1 MNIKEAKQQ
10 IKNTA
15 QAYFTKEDG
24 QYLIPFE
31 RQRPLFLSGPPGIGK
46 TSIMAQIADEMGV
59 GFLSYSMTHHTRQSA
74 LGLPYIVEKEYK
86 GQKMSVSE
94 YTVSEIIG
102 SVYDMIEDTGI
113 DEGILFLDEINC
125 VSETLTPVMLQFLQY
140 KVFGRHRLPEGWM
153 IVTAGNPVAYN
164 RSAREFDVVT
174 MDRLKVMDIEPD
186 FEAWKEYS
194 LNTGAHAVIINY
206 LELHKD
212 HFYSIAYKDGER
224 SYVTARGWSDLSD
237 MIQAYEKLQIDVDE
251 EMICQ
256 YIHDNNIA
264 DSFYAF
270 FELYQKYKKTYP
282 VLKILNGEADD
293 EIFKMAENASFD
305 ERLTVLKMLE
315 EEPFKDMASVM
326 QKNHAF
332 RVLYSML
339 KSWKENKK
347 IEKEIEAF
355 RQQQY
360 RDERRGILTKEKRKE
375 YDMVLSFLDH
385 VSQFDEAKIQFQD
398 MVSENNRKAE
408 EIKDELQNLFFFVE
422 KAWND
427 GPQLLILVTD
437 MTVNENTAL
446 FLAKYGCDS
455 YFKHYQNLNLEQS
468 RISIQKEIMEMETI

>member
-1 MNIKEAKQQ
+1 MNIREAKQQ

-15 QAYFTKEDG
+15 EAYFAKEDG

-86 GQKMSVSE
+86 GKKMSVSE

-102 SVYDMIEDTGI
+102 SVYDMIEETGI

-194 LNTGAHAVIINY
+194 LNTGTHSVVINY

-237 MIQAYEKLQIDVDE
+237 MIQAYEKLQIDVEE

-256 YIHDNNIA
+256 YIHDQNVA
-264 DSFYAF
+264 DSFYAYF
-270 FELYQKYKKTYP
+270 SLYRKYRMSYP
-282 VLKILNGEADD
+282 VLKILHGEADN
-293 EIFKMAENASFD
+293 EIIELAENASFD

-315 EEPFKDMASVM
+315 EEPFKDMAAVM
-326 QKNHAF
+326 QKNHALQ
-332 RVLYSML
+332 VLYPML
-339 KSWKENKK
+339 KQWKESGN
-347 IEKEIEAF
+347 IEKEINAF
-355 RQQQY
+355 RQQEK
-360 RDERRGILTKEKRKE
+360 RDERRGILTKGKRKE
-375 YDMVLSFLDH
+375 YKMILSFLDQ
-385 VSQFDEAKIQFQD
+385 VSTFDEAKIQFQNL
-398 MVSENNRKAE
+398 VSKNNEQAE
-408 EIKDELQNLFFFVE
+408 MIKESLQNLFSFVE
-422 KAWND
+422 KAWNE
-427 GPQLLILVTD
+427 GPQMLILVTD
-437 MTVNENTAL
+437 MTVNEKTAL
-446 FLAKYGCDS
+446 FLAKYGCNA
-455 YFKHYQNLNLEQS
+455 YFKHYQKLNLEQS
-468 RISIQKEIMEMETI
+468 RISIQNKFSKIETA